1 MLSGHVSCLP
11 AASMDRR
18 TRNRKGTILRDALYS
33 TLRFI
38 ARHVQGFF
46 VPLAAFIGFGL
57 VVAAVAVMIFAAIA
71 EAVDEGLT
79 QSFDERVLRWFESN
93 RSPLLD
99 KVMLEIT
106 TLGSGVV
113 LVMLVLVAAVFL
125 WQTQHRWSVY
135 LLLLG
140 VLGGKLLN
148 TLLKQFF
155 ERPRPSAVQW
165 VTEVHS
171 ASFPSGHAMSSMV
184 VYGSVAYLVGRLY
197 DKPAL
202 RRTTW
207 LLAIVIITA
216 IGASR
221 MYLGVH
227 YPSDVIAGFLGGMAW
242 LAFVISSLR
251 ALQFFAKRRPE
262 TRSEERDLDAPA

>member
-1 MLSGHVSCLP
+1 MERRSVPRGQSTFLP
-11 AASMDRR
+11 
-18 TRNRKGTILRDALYS
+18 DALYS

-38 ARHVQGFF
+38 ARHVHGFF
-46 VPLAAFIGFGL
+46 GALAAFVTVGVVVG
-57 VVAAVAVMIFAAIA
+57 VAAVMAFGVIARAVSA
-71 EAVDEGLT
+71 GLT
-79 QSFDERVLRWFESN
+79 QSFDERALRWFETN

-106 TLGSGVV
+106 TLGTGVV
-113 LVMLVLVAAVFL
+113 LVMIVLVASVFL

-135 LLLLG
+135 LLMLG

-148 TLLKQFF
+148 TLLKALY
-155 ERPRPSAVQW
+155 ERPRPSVVQW

-184 VYGSVAYLVGRLY
+184 VYGSVAYLVGRLEPSL
-197 DKPAL
+197 KL
-202 RRTTW
+202 RHTTW
-207 LLAIVIITA
+207 TLAALVILA

-227 YPSDVIAGFLGGMAW
+227 YPSDIIAGFVGGLAW
-242 LAFVISSLR
+242 LAFVASSMT
-251 ALQFFAKRRPE
+251 ALKFFADRRPE
-262 TRSEERDLDAPA
+262 THVEEHDLEKE